1 MRRLASIG
9 LIGLLVLAG
18 CTSKKASV
26 VASQVPSTSPSGSAT
41 AFQIQEQVV
50 EAIRAAGSFHL
61 VSVTKHGKQT
71 ATFVQDVGLTQG
83 TQDITIGAERV
94 SIRVIAGVAYVRANR
109 LALLNFLG
117 FPASI
122 ADRLHDRWVS
132 FSSSDPGYSDISAA
146 VTLDSAITEIAIT
159 GAVTKTPVTTMLG
172 QSVFGLT
179 GAANGGG
186 TQTLYVRA
194 SGTPLL
200 VQVRAVHK
208 GDTQLAT
215 FSKWGERV
223 LVAKPAGAV
232 TFSSVA
238 GSSGGTGA

>member
-1 MRRLASIG
+1 M
-9 LIGLLVLAG
+9 
-18 CTSKKASV
+18 
-26 VASQVPSTSPSGSAT
+26 
-41 AFQIQEQVV
+41 
-50 EAIRAAGSFHL
+50 

-71 ATFVQDVGLTQG
+71 ATFVQDVGRTQG
-83 TQDITIGAERV
+83 TQDITIGAQHV

-132 FSSSDPGYSDISAA
+132 FTSTDPGYTDISAA

-159 GAVTKTPVTTMLG
+159 GAVAKTPVTTVLG

-179 GAANGGG
+179 GTAGGGG
-186 TQTLYVRA
+186 TETLYVRA

-200 VQVRAVHK
+200 VQQRAVNK
-208 GDTQLAT
+208 GDTQVVT
-215 FSKWGERV
+215 FSRWGERV
-223 LVAKPAGAV
+223 LVAKPSGAIA
-232 TFSSVA
+232 FSSIE
-238 GSSGGTGA
+238 GSSGGQTA

>member
-1 MRRLASIG
+1 VRKLAAG
-9 LIGLLVLAG
+9 GCVAVLILVG

-26 VASQVPSTSPSGSAT
+26 GSPTPSTSASSTAT
-41 AFQIQEQVV
+41 AFQIQQQVV
-50 EAIRAAGSFHL
+50 DGIRTAGSFHM

-71 ATFVQDVGLTQG
+71 ATFVQDVGRTQG
-83 TQDITIGAERV
+83 TQDITIGAQHV

-132 FSSSDPGYSDISAA
+132 FTSTDPGYTDISAA

-159 GAVTKTPVTTMLG
+159 GAVAKTPVTTVLG

-179 GAANGGG
+179 GTAGGGG
-186 TQTLYVRA
+186 TETLYVRA

-200 VQVRAVHK
+200 VQQRAVNK
-208 GDTQLAT
+208 GDTQVVT
-215 FSKWGERV
+215 FSRWGERV
-223 LVAKPAGAV
+223 LVAKPSGAIA
-232 TFSSVA
+232 FSSIV
-238 GSSGGTGA
+238 GSSGGQTA